1 MFSGDI
7 ETCLRF
13 VLVLSLSLS
22 PVLSSVF
29 CSHIMA
35 ECSVL
40 SLGSLPITSLY
51 VAGLLMTFVIACDG
65 RLVTLAQSQSVF
77 NKSQSDP
84 AVTSILLLNYPEGH
98 GQKCW
103 RARDR

>member
-1 MFSGDI
+1 
-7 ETCLRF
+7 
-13 VLVLSLSLS
+13 
-22 PVLSSVF
+22 
-29 CSHIMA
+29 MA

-40 SLGSLPITSLY
+40 SLGALPITGLY
-51 VAGLLMTFVIACDG
+51 VAELLMTFVIACDG
-65 RLVTLAQSQSVF
+65 RVVTLAQSQSVF

-103 RARDR
+103 GAGDR